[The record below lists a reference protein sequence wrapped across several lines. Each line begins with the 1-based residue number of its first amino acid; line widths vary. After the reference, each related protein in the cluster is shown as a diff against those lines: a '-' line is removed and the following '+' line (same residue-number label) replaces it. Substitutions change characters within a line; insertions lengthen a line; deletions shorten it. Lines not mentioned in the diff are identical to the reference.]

1 MDDTVIKKLE
11 DFLSQFPAQEYKKGE
26 IIIEAD
32 KQPAGIFYIQ
42 SGIIRQYFLTE
53 NGEEITLNLYKP
65 HSFLPM
71 AWAIGNL
78 VNEHFYEALTQ
89 VTVKRAPKEPF
100 LAFLRREP
108 EILYDLLRRVYI
120 GIEGLWLHLESL
132 TSGNSYTKLV
142 TSLVILAKRFGRGE
156 KDDVVIEL
164 KLNETDI
171 ANYSGMARETAS
183 RELQKLK
190 KQNLVSFEKGF
201 LIIHNFEK
209 MKHIL
214 IQGI

>member
-1 MDDTVIKKLE
+1 MDSLVTKKLE
-11 DFLSQFPAQEYKKGE
+11 NFLAQFPGQTYKKGD

-32 KQPAGIFYIQ
+32 KPPAGIFYIQ

-53 NGEEITLNLYKP
+53 SGEEITLNLYKP

-78 VNEHFYEALTQ
+78 ANEHFYEALTS

-100 LAFLRREP
+100 LSFLKKEP
-108 EILYDLLRRVYI
+108 EILYDLLRRVYV

-142 TSLVILAKRFGRGE
+142 TSLVILAKRFG
-156 KDDVVIEL
+156 KVDKHDVIVEL

-171 ANYSGMARETAS
+171 ASYSGMARETAS

-190 KQNLVSFEKGF
+190 KQALVSFDKG
-201 LIIHNFEK
+201 LLVIHNFEK
-209 MKHIL
+209 MKNIL
-214 IQGI
+214 MQGI